1 MIVCLVDAQNGLECA
16 NYLPISADHCKLNFA
31 FLSFE
36 MLIWKLGTSKELDL
50 EQKRTWQKRGNAP
63 KSDFAGCDPAIKP
76 LT

>member
-1 MIVCLVDAQNGLECA
+1 MQAKCNISCGISAD
-16 NYLPISADHCKLNFA
+16 YLPISADHCKLNFA

-36 MLIWKLGTSKELDL
+36 MLFWKLGTSKELDL
-50 EQKRTWQKRGNAP
+50 EETLR